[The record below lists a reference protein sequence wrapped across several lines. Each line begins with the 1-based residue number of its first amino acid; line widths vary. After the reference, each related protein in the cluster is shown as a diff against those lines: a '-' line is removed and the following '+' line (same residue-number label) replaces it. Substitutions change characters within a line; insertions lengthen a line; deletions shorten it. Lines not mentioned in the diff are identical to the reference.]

1 MPPTRRQV
9 AYEEKKDKVSMMNWG
24 NLGKSGRGNGKRGGG
39 GRGGGR
45 GGAAGAMGTGLD
57 AAWKEASLPKEGD
70 MLKCKHFNVC
80 PGCEFDR
87 RFDETPIMVDS
98 RYVQEYAVT
107 VIKYVF
113 TP

>member
-1 MPPTRRQV
+1 
-9 AYEEKKDKVSMMNWG
+9 MMNWG
-24 NLGKSGRGNGKRGGG
+24 NLGKSGRGNGKRG
-39 GRGGGR
+39 GGGR

-87 RFDETPIMVDS
+87 RFDETPIMIDS
-98 RYVQEYAVT
+98 RYVHGCVRLLQTAFSHRSMVAGNWGWYDGALCLLRT
-107 VIKYVF
+107 H
-113 TP
+113 